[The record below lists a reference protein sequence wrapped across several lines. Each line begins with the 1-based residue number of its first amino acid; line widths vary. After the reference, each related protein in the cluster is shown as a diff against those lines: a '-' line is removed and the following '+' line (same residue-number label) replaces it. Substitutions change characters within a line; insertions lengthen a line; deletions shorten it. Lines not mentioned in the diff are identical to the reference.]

1 MKRYLIAAAAVAALA
16 SFAVSTARA
25 AAGDPLVYVGT
36 YTGKGDKASKGIYVM
51 KLDPATGKLSA
62 PELAAEAVNPSFLAF
77 DPAHKYLYAVNEV
90 DSFEG
95 KKAGGV
101 SAFAV
106 DAATGKL
113 KLLNAQGSG
122 GKGPAFVQVDKTGK
136 AVLVANYGS
145 GSFACLPVSA
155 DGKLGEAAS
164 VVQDAGTGPDKKRQE
179 GPHAHSINVDP
190 SNTFAL
196 GCDLGLDKVFVFK
209 LDAAAASLT
218 ANDPPAG
225 TVAPGAGPRH
235 LSSHPDGKHAF
246 VINEMGNTITA
257 FRWDGGKGTL
267 TEVQSVPT
275 LPSDSK
281 VTGSTTAEVVVH
293 PSGKFVYGSNRGH
306 DSIAA
311 YAWDAA
317 GEKLTLVGHTPTGGK
332 TPRNFNLDPTG
343 QWLLAANQGSGSV
356 NVFKVDPATGKLTA
370 THESAAI
377 DKPVCVKFLQ
387 R

>member
-1 MKRYLIAAAAVAALA
+1 MNRYLTAVVVALALA
-16 SFAVSTARA
+16 SFAVPTARA
-25 AAGDPLVYVGT
+25 AGDLLVYVGT

-51 KLDPATGKLSA
+51 KLEPATGKLSA
-62 PELAAEAVNPSFLAF
+62 PELAGEATNPSFVAF
-77 DPAHKYLYAVNEV
+77 DPTHKYLYAVGEV
-90 DSFEG
+90 DSFGG
-95 KKAGGV
+95 KKSGGV

-106 DAATGKL
+106 DPTSGKL
-113 KLLNAQGSG
+113 TLLNAQPSG
-122 GKGPAFVQVDKTGK
+122 GRGPAFVAVDPTGK
-136 AVLVANYGS
+136 AVLAANYGS

-155 DGKLGEAAS
+155 DGKLGEPAS
-164 VVQDAGTGPDKKRQE
+164 VVQDAGKGPDAKRQE

-190 SNTFAL
+190 SGKFAL

-209 LDAAAASLT
+209 LDPAAASLT

-235 LSSHPDGKHAF
+235 TSFHPDGKHAF
-246 VINEMGNTITA
+246 VINEMGNTITV
-257 FRWDGGKGTL
+257 FRWDAAKGTL

-275 LPSDSK
+275 LPA
-281 VTGSTTAEVVVH
+281 GANAGGNTTAEVVVH

-306 DSIAA
+306 DSIAD

-317 GEKLTLVGHTPTGGK
+317 AETLTPIGHTPTGGK
-332 TPRNFNLDPTG
+332 TPRNFNIDPTG
-343 QWLLAANQGSGSV
+343 TWLLAANQGSGTV
-356 NVFKVDPATGKLTA
+356 TVFRVDAATGKLTA
-370 THESAAI
+370 TGESAAI